1 MVDAE
6 LRDGS
11 EMVEPAAKRLCS
23 TVASVVRKVAVEGN
37 IGEEERER
45 DGGSKCMRMS
55 EVAEIESPVVFTEFA
70 RSELTYNSEV
80 EAVSLPTPPL
90 YFWPN
95 EMLL

>member
-11 EMVEPAAKRLCS
+11 EMVEPATKRLCS
-23 TVASVVRKVAVEGN
+23 TVASVVRRVAVEGN
-37 IGEEERER
+37 IGE
-45 DGGSKCMRMS
+45 GGSKCMRMS
-55 EVAEIESPVVFTEFA
+55 AVAEIESPVVFTEFA

>member
-37 IGEEERER
+37 IGEGEREME
-45 DGGSKCMRMS
+45 GAS
-55 EVAEIESPVVFTEFA
+55 A
-70 RSELTYNSEV
+70 
-80 EAVSLPTPPL
+80 
-90 YFWPN
+90 
-95 EMLL
+95 